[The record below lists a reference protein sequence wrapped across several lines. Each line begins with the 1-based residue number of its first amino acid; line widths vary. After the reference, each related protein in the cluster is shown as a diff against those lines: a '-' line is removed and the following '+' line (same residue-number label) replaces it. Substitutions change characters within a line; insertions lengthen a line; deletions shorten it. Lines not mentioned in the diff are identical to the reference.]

1 MKKVI
6 FVLSLVLLPCFIFA
20 QENDVAAVETV
31 VTEPAVDES
40 GTALVPDAD
49 ADAPVLSELDVA
61 VVEETSDDVIESE
74 EETAEP
80 EVSLSQE
87 ERIAA
92 AEQALE
98 DAKAEYENRLEEI
111 KEFYLA
117 KFRAAADKKETALAE
132 YEQQRDLL
140 AESDKL
146 RLLEEEVYAARRS
159 PEETELL
166 NLRKAE
172 LDAVMESKFAEIS
185 AKAGPEENML
195 ACEEIK
201 GKIWDLREDVRI
213 RSEAFN
219 AEKDA
224 ETARLVDEI
233 TNAPYVEGET
243 DSSGEPT
250 RTALQR
256 RSNRCD
262 ETRALAETA
271 KSENLKTLLAEIAPA
286 EKQLF
291 SELSAAYRTLE
302 AGRYVTNS
310 FTDDVIFRVKS
321 FNGEHGYWKVSIT
334 SGLFEHIGIMEMDF
348 ELTYEEVTG
357 KKFIKPAQM
366 TEIEFAEFSNN
377 VTFYDSLFRT
387 NANAIYARV
396 YFTMYHWREANEYR
410 FTPSKLEIVK
420 AGENPKVIHKEARVP
435 AKAFIYYGAPVH
447 EVRSEENIKKDAQRA
462 AKIVEREQKKAGT
475 FNPAYS
481 YDGTNTSTLVQQKGR
496 GAFVIAPATVL
507 PTDGSGKVGLDELN
521 AELCFGLG
529 KFGFI
534 GADFGIQVPFIKE
547 QIMEFGLVGG
557 ANYKFGKYV
566 RPYIKGTANVSTTY
580 NAILRAGAG
589 CDITVGIFLFNI
601 GYDYGWNFDYN
612 NHLNPNV
619 DKSVLLEDDSVPCS
633 TNHKITIGIGVAF

>member
-6 FVLSLVLLPCFIFA
+6 LFLLLILFPCFIFA
-20 QENDVAAVETV
+20 QESDVAEVETSVETV
-31 VTEPAVDES
+31 V
-40 GTALVPDAD
+40 
-49 ADAPVLSELDVA
+49 
-61 VVEETSDDVIESE
+61 ESE
-74 EETAEP
+74 VADEEMVVAD
-80 EVSLSQE
+80 EVDVEISSDVLVETEENALSQE

-92 AEQALE
+92 AEKALE
-98 DAKAEYENRLEEI
+98 DAKVEHENRLEEI

-117 KFRAAADKKETALAE
+117 KFRSAADKKETALAE
-132 YEQQRDLL
+132 YEQQRDIL
-140 AESDKL
+140 AENDKI
-146 RLLEEEVYAARRS
+146 RLLEEEVYAARRT
-159 PEETELL
+159 PEESEKLNFRKEEL
-166 NLRKAE
+166 N
-172 LDAVMESKFAEIS
+172 AVMEAKLSEIS
-185 AKAGPEENML
+185 AKIGPEENML

-201 GKIWDLREDVRI
+201 GKIWDLREDVRV

-219 AEKDA
+219 SEKDA

-262 ETRALAETA
+262 ETRSLAETA
-271 KSENLKTLLAEIAPA
+271 KAENLKTLLAEIAPA

-291 SELSAAYRTLE
+291 TELSAAYRTLE
-302 AGRYVTNS
+302 AGHYVTNS

-348 ELTYEEVTG
+348 DLTYEEVTG
-357 KKFIKPAQM
+357 KKFVKPALM
-366 TEIEFAEFSNN
+366 TEVEFAEFSDN

-420 AGENPKVIHKEARVP
+420 VGENPKVIHKEARVP

-481 YDGTNTSTLVQQKGR
+481 YDGSNTSSLVEQKGR
-496 GAFVIAPATVL
+496 GAFVLAPATVL
-507 PTDGSGKVGLDELN
+507 PADGSGKIGLDELN

-534 GADFGIQVPFIKE
+534 GADFGIQVPFIKQ

-557 ANYKFGKYV
+557 ASYKFGKFV

-589 CDITVGIFLFNI
+589 CDITLGIFMINL

-612 NHLNPNV
+612 SHLNPKA

-633 TNHKITIGIGVAF
+633 TNHKITIGIGLAF